1 MPILALYKLSQ
12 INKWQ
17 CNILKFVLHRR
28 SLTAH
33 LKYVYLLYIFLFV
46 SANFYNFV
54 HLIIEQNDKL
64 ARTKKN
70 ETSINQV
77 KAYPTCTG
85 NFKYWTSSETLNH
98 WKKQYEA
105 TLYT

>member
-1 MPILALYKLSQ
+1 MTNSLAP
-12 INKWQ
+12 
-17 CNILKFVLHRR
+17 
-28 SLTAH
+28 
-33 LKYVYLLYIFLFV
+33 
-46 SANFYNFV
+46 
-54 HLIIEQNDKL
+54 
-64 ARTKKN
+64 KKN

-85 NFKYWTSSETLNH
+85 NLKYWTSSETLNH